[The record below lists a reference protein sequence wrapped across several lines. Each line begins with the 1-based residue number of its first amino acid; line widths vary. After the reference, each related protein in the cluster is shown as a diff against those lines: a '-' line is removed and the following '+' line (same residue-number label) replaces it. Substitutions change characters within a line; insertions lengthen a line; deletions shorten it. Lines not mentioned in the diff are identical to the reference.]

1 MQIKET
7 STRIRL
13 YRSYMKIDT
22 YGHYHIHNYM
32 HACTYIY
39 ICVYMYKYVN
49 IYIYKYACTHE
60 CRCIHI
66 LYTDST
72 HTLHGLYT

>member
-39 ICVYMYKYVN
+39 M
-49 IYIYKYACTHE
+49 
-60 CRCIHI
+60 CIHV
-66 LYTDST
+66 
-72 HTLHGLYT
+72 